1 MEMTMQYCP
10 YCGGDVEGGEGLHDV
25 CSSCGKK
32 LYRFRSDFE
41 RFPETVGKVEKFSP
55 VIAMMKDD
63 NLQRALDTVREMIEA
78 DGGEDPDEIL
88 LLGCIYMR
96 MREDGKAFIE
106 WKNAVE
112 KLQTFQNI
120 DGYVCMMSYMIS
132 DHIYYTETEF
142 VVFDYIK
149 YIDRLGEAI
158 YGIMGEPCTYVLYL
172 TINRIFRQKIVS
184 EGIEVIDSD
193 LTEVLLRLFCRI
205 IEYNRNCRNVDYLVS
220 SMLNFLGYEEETY
233 VEDENLVCH
242 ALDLFRNYVNAYLEE
257 LSEDDVDKIRYH
269 WNDESSKKL
278 VALFEDMLE
287 KASSSGVGALG
298 LLKSKKEGFDLAAAV
313 NSYVRKYLL
322 IEDSSEESEPA

>member
-10 YCGGDVEGGEGLHDV
+10 YCGGDVEGGEGLYDI
-25 CSSCGKK
+25 CGSCGKK

-41 RFPETVGKVEKFSP
+41 KFPETVGKVEKFSP
-55 VIAMMKDD
+55 VITMMRDD
-63 NLQRALDTVREMIEA
+63 NLPRALEAVREMIEA

-96 MREDGKAFIE
+96 MREDGKAFNE
-106 WKNAVE
+106 WKSAVE

-120 DGYVCMMSYMIS
+120 DCYVCMMSCMIS

-149 YIDRLGEAI
+149 YIDRLGETI
-158 YGIMGEPCTYVLYL
+158 YGIMKEPCTYVLYL
-172 TINRIFRQKIVS
+172 TINRIFRQKLVD
-184 EGIEVIDSD
+184 EGVQVIDSD

-233 VEDENLVCH
+233 VEDENLICH
-242 ALDLFRNYVNAYLEE
+242 VLDLFRNYVNAYMEE
-257 LSEDDVDKIRYH
+257 LSEDDVDRIRHH
-269 WNDESSKKL
+269 WDDESSKKL

-287 KASSSGVGALG
+287 KASSGGGGFS

-322 IEDSSEESEPA
+322 IEESSEESEAA